1 MAAVVVEVE
10 GVVVAHM
17 EVVTEEAPAGVME
30 EAPAVDDFKF
40 LGKNCGTCG
49 KRVLKLATSIY

>member
-1 MAAVVVEVE
+1 M
-10 GVVVAHM
+10 
-17 EVVTEEAPAGVME
+17 EEAPAGDME

-49 KRVLKLATSIY
+49 KRVLKLATSILLIHAHKMLMLVHNHS